1 MNAPLGEPNAEH
13 VDVVTV
19 RIPARAEWVAV
30 ARLAAS
36 AVASRLDFSVED
48 IEDVKLAIAEAC
60 TICIRRGVAGDHIEI
75 VTESRPDQLRAL
87 VRGDGPNQRQLT
99 VAEPEDALALVIV
112 ESVMDAVQLRT
123 EDGVS
128 VVEMIKR
135 VAPAT

>member
-1 MNAPLGEPNAEH
+1 MNAPLGEPAEQI
-13 VDVVTV
+13 DVVTV
-19 RIPARAEWVAV
+19 RIPAKAEWVAV

-60 TICIRRGVAGDHIEI
+60 TICIRRGDAGDHIEI
-75 VTESRPDQLRAL
+75 VTESRPDRLRAL
-87 VRGDGPNQRQLT
+87 VRGDGANQRQLT